1 MRSGRREFLAG
12 VGAVASLGSL
22 LPLPNAAAQ
31 VRPAPR
37 MRLEEFVT
45 SPGRVEAL
53 KRGVAAMKARR
64 PSDPKSWFFQ
74 AAVHGVSDLAIVE
87 AERADPAVRA
97 VVSDG
102 RFWNKCPHHGEPSA
116 DFLLWHRAYLFYF
129 ERILREASGDPSLS
143 VPYWNYNDPAQRAF
157 PGLFADADRADP
169 RDPDSPARN
178 PLFDE
183 RREASLVAG
192 VTELSERAVSLTAVM
207 NERDFFG
214 VDETQGVAGAVADQ
228 LVGTQ
233 GLLERRPHNGVHF
246 AIGGVIGTGDLPPAS
261 TANAGLMADPE
272 TAAFDPVFWVHHS
285 NVDRL
290 WRVWDCLPER
300 HWGQLP
306 ARSWF
311 NERPWHFHDVSGT
324 VRNEARLFY
333 LKDGNLPDV
342 RFDSGDQACTPLSA
356 QDPFPVAVAGGGA
369 SAAVRITFDQREELG
384 AVQEPLALSAE
395 RPVQANVPFSVPVAG
410 DASPA
415 RRLERAAPQRPRRV
429 VLELAGVSY
438 SSPPSVGYDVF
449 VNLPEGTEADPNGP
463 YFVGSL
469 ALFGT
474 KHDGAGPHAGHGTA
488 DGSLQQFDI
497 TSQMRATTSDPSRV
511 KVSIVPFDLLTSR
524 RADASPPRR
533 DGGVRVREMRVLLT
547 EGASR
552 PN

>member
-214 VDETQGVAGAVADQ
+214 VDEFDQEAVQTTLDEVTRRTGQGGSEFAAEPSTNMRPSQFPQA
-228 LVGTQ
+228 LVGVLFRPFPWQATNVQ
-233 GLLERRPHNGVHF
+233 ALVAATESVFLMGLFLANRRGMLGALRS
-246 AIGGVIGTGDLPPAS
+246 AIRVPYVVLCCTYTVLFVYGFS
-261 TANAGLMADPE
+261 SFSNAGIL
-272 TAAFDPVFWVHHS
+272 V
-285 NVDRL
+285 RQ
-290 WRVWDCLPER
+290 RVQVLPFVLVLVCLP
-300 HWGQLP
+300 
-306 ARSWF
+306 
-311 NERPWHFHDVSGT
+311 V
-324 VRNEARLFY
+324 
-333 LKDGNLPDV
+333 
-342 RFDSGDQACTPLSA
+342 
-356 QDPFPVAVAGGGA
+356 
-369 SAAVRITFDQREELG
+369 AAVGARPQARQRDDEVPSMP
-384 AVQEPLALSAE
+384 AVRQPEPIL
-395 RPVQANVPFSVPVAG
+395 
-410 DASPA
+410 
-415 RRLERAAPQRPRRV
+415 
-429 VLELAGVSY
+429 
-438 SSPPSVGYDVF
+438 
-449 VNLPEGTEADPNGP
+449 
-463 YFVGSL
+463 
-469 ALFGT
+469 
-474 KHDGAGPHAGHGTA
+474 
-488 DGSLQQFDI
+488 
-497 TSQMRATTSDPSRV
+497 
-511 KVSIVPFDLLTSR
+511 
-524 RADASPPRR
+524 
-533 DGGVRVREMRVLLT
+533 
-547 EGASR
+547 
-552 PN
+552 